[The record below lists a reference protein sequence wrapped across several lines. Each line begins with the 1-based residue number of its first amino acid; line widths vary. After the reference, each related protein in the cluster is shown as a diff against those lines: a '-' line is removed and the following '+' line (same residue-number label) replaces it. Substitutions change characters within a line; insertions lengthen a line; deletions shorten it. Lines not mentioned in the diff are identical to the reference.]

1 MKIYIISSELVN
13 NRMYFIIF
21 VTMNSILI
29 NVLTNSTVQKIF
41 YDRVYDKVKGESKN
55 LQIWVARKARIA

>member
-1 MKIYIISSELVN
+1 
-13 NRMYFIIF
+13 MYFIIF